1 MRSFRMSVCVCVH
14 MYMFAWLS
22 ECVFPCEILYKC
34 FLAASLNG
42 SAGSITS
49 SSSTTNTIYHL
60 KKKKR
65 ENKGNKNKQR
75 KIEARELQKSMAQF
89 APFQVCVCVYVCV
102 WVVVCDD
109 GVGKRGVGLPVCA
122 QRPSYNVAYA

>member
-1 MRSFRMSVCVCVH
+1 
-14 MYMFAWLS
+14 MFFGSLS
-22 ECVFPCEILYKC
+22 KRQRRKHHQQQQHHQH
-34 FLAASLNG
+34 
-42 SAGSITS
+42 
-49 SSSTTNTIYHL
+49 HL
-60 KKKKR
+60 PPKKKR

-102 WVVVCDD
+102 WVVVCDE
-109 GVGKRGVGLPVCA
+109 GVGKWGVGLPVCA